1 MFAQM
6 HVRACLPLV
15 TPPLQFPCGLLI
27 IKMDAGTVI
36 NAGVTKLCQWTQC
49 DVVVSIVVVVAAA
62 VACCRTRRTQT
73 WHMKPAQQQQ
83 LQQQREKKES
93 SKVVESPLNT

>member
-1 MFAQM
+1 MFVQM
-6 HVRACLPLV
+6 HVRACLLLSS
-15 TPPLQFPCGLLI
+15 PPLQLPCGLLI

-49 DVVVSIVVVVAAA
+49 DVVISIVVVVAAA
-62 VACCRTRRTQT
+62 VAACCRTRRTQT

-83 LQQQREKKES
+83 QQREKKES